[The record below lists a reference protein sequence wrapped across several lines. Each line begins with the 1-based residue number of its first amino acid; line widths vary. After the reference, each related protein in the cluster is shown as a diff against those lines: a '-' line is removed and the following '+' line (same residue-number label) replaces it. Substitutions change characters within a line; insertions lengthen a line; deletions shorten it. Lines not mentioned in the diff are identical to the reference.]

1 MSRGSIPAVRSPGS
15 EKHSRLNVEIAC
27 RRMRTQSYRAIDTNA
42 MLADAIAHLNAF
54 EPRVDVVLATGDLTD
69 NGRPE
74 EYETLAEILALLEM
88 PIHLVPGNH
97 DERIELLAQFGGLG
111 GLPRSSA
118 DFAHYVVEDQPIRL
132 IGLDTTTQGTH
143 EGRICEERLG

>member
-1 MSRGSIPAVRSPGS
+1 
-15 EKHSRLNVEIAC
+15 
-27 RRMRTQSYRAIDTNA
+27 MRTQSYRAIDTNA
-42 MLADAIAHLNAF
+42 MLADTIAHLNAF

-97 DERIELLAQFGGLG
+97 DKRIELLAQFGGLG
-111 GLPRSSA
+111 GLPRNSA